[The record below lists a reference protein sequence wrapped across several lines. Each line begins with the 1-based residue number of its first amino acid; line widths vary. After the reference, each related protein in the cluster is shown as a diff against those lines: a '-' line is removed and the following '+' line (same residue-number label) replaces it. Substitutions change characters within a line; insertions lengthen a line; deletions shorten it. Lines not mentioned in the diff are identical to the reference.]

1 MSLSVALLRLRGRM
15 TRIRPRLLHLGLIG
29 LALSAA
35 AAPARADAT
44 LLVGLNTASAP
55 HPTVGV
61 AWGKWDLPI
70 GFDVEYASSIGTST
84 EATHSVHTISVNLL
98 ANTPVRIH
106 DAQLYGVAGLGLYG
120 ETGGGKGSG
129 EVAAK
134 ILGAGVKVPLGGAL
148 KLRLDY
154 RLFFGN
160 APDASAG
167 WPRSVRSHRFSAGF
181 SFAF

>member
-29 LALSAA
+29 LALTAA
-35 AAPARADAT
+35 AARADAT

-106 DAQLYGVAGLGLYG
+106 DAQLYGVA
-120 ETGGGKGSG
+120 
-129 EVAAK
+129 
-134 ILGAGVKVPLGGAL
+134 
-148 KLRLDY
+148 
-154 RLFFGN
+154 
-160 APDASAG
+160 
-167 WPRSVRSHRFSAGF
+167 
-181 SFAF
+181 